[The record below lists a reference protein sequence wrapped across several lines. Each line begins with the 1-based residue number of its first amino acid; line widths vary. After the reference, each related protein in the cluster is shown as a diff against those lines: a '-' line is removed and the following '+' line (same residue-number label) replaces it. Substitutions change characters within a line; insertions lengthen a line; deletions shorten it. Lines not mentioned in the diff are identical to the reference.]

1 MDYLIRS
8 FKFGLRILVKSPA
21 FTLIAV
27 VALALGIGSVT
38 TMFSVI
44 NGAII
49 RGLPFE
55 EQEEL
60 MFVKRWD
67 QERQPWNTGIPIL
80 DIQDIQRE
88 QKSFE
93 SLAAWFGG
101 TVNVSLDNNPIR
113 FTGSRISHNWLEILG
128 VEPLIG
134 RGFTAE
140 EDKPGAAPVILLSYA
155 VWQTHYSG
163 DPSIV
168 GKSASVNGALG
179 TIIGVMPKKF
189 QFPGRD
195 EVWIALN
202 PQIDWADVDR
212 GDLSMSV
219 MGRLKDGVSR
229 EQATAELTSFI
240 NRFAKEYPET
250 HGEFVAASVDPVATE
265 LLGEQPIRMMWIM
278 LAMGGFVLLIA
289 CANVAN
295 LLLARST
302 LRSKELAIRSSL
314 GATRI
319 SIIGQLLVES
329 ILLSALGAFA
339 GMLLALWATNTLQ
352 SYGEVMQLPFWITF
366 NLDWRVLTIVTI
378 VTLLSGLI
386 SGIVP
391 ALKASRVSVTDI
403 LKDDTR
409 TGSSLRMGL
418 FSKGLV
424 VVQVAISS
432 VLLIL
437 TVLMV
442 RSVQNISNTD
452 LHFDTEKVFTARM
465 GLFDS
470 AYPDPEDRY
479 QFFTTL
485 KRNLEA
491 RPEIQHTA
499 LYGRYRWTLIGVDW
513 TRIKADGAEYEQP
526 EDMPV
531 VTTEY
536 ISPEYFETLGVEL
549 IEGREFTEL
558 DTPDNMPVAVINQ
571 ALAEHLFP
579 GENPIGK
586 RITRE
591 PWPGERANMTPE
603 EIDSIPWLTVVG
615 VAPNM
620 AAQGVGNTTGA
631 EGRHF
636 WRPMAPEYT
645 ATFMTIAARGPGNP
659 MLLREIVRNEV
670 IKLDP
675 TLPIYADATPAK
687 IVEEDTVTQRI
698 IANIFKIFGLVAVF
712 LASVGIYGIMSFSV
726 NQRTM
731 EFGIRS
737 ALGATGNSLLVLV
750 MRSGLIQFTVGLVL
764 GLTGAFFFS
773 KLMQNFL
780 FGVSPQDPVN
790 YLLVAVVFTVVA
802 VSACLMPARRA
813 ARVDPGQALRYE

>member
-1 MDYLIRS
+1 M
-8 FKFGLRILVKSPA
+8 
-21 FTLIAV
+21 
-27 VALALGIGSVT
+27 
-38 TMFSVI
+38 
-44 NGAII
+44 
-49 RGLPFE
+49 
-55 EQEEL
+55 
-60 MFVKRWD
+60 
-67 QERQPWNTGIPIL
+67 
-80 DIQDIQRE
+80 
-88 QKSFE
+88 
-93 SLAAWFGG
+93 
-101 TVNVSLDNNPIR
+101 
-113 FTGSRISHNWLEILG
+113 
-128 VEPLIG
+128 
-134 RGFTAE
+134 
-140 EDKPGAAPVILLSYA
+140 ILLSYA

-163 DPSIV
+163 DPSII
-168 GKSASVNGALG
+168 GKTASVNGALG

-195 EVWIALN
+195 EVWITLN
-202 PQIDWADVDR
+202 PQIDWSDVDR
-212 GDLSMSV
+212 GDMDMNL
-219 MGRLKDGVSR
+219 MGRLKDGVTQ
-229 EQATAELTSFI
+229 EQATAEMTTFI
-240 NRFAKEYPET
+240 SRFATEYPET
-250 HGEFVAASVDPVATE
+250 NGDFVVASVDPIATE
-265 LLGEQPIRMMWIM
+265 ILGDEPIQMMWIM

-314 GATRI
+314 GATRV

-329 ILLSALGAFA
+329 ILLSILGAIG
-339 GMLLALWATNTLQ
+339 GMLLSLWATNILQ

-366 NLDWRVLTIVTI
+366 DLDWRVLTIVTI

-432 VLLIL
+432 ILLIL

-442 RSVQNISNTD
+442 RSVQNISDTD
-452 LHFDTEKVFTARM
+452 LHFETDQVFTARM

-470 AYPDPEDRY
+470 AYPSPEERY

-491 RPEIQHTA
+491 RPEVEKAA

-513 TRIKADGAEYEQP
+513 TRIKADGAEYAQP

-531 VTTEY
+531 VTNEF
-536 ISPEYFETLGVEL
+536 ISPQYFSTLGVKM
-549 IEGREFTEL
+549 IGGREFTDL
-558 DTPDNMPVAVINQ
+558 DTPDNMPVVIVNQ
-571 ALAEHLFP
+571 ALAENLFP
-579 GENPIGK
+579 GEDPIGK
-586 RITRE
+586 RFSRE
-591 PWPGERANMTPE
+591 PWPGEKAFMTPE
-603 EIDSIPWLTVVG
+603 QIDALPWYTIIG

-631 EGRHF
+631 EGRHY
-636 WRPMAPEYT
+636 WRPMDPSET
-645 ATFMTIAARGPGNP
+645 ATFMTIAARGMGNP
-659 MLLREIVRNEV
+659 MLLREVVRNEV

-675 TLPIYADATPAK
+675 TLPIYADATPAQ

-698 IANIFKIFGLVAVF
+698 LANIFKVFGLVAVF

-737 ALGATGNSLLVLV
+737 ALGATGRNILVLV
-750 MRSGLIQFTVGLVL
+750 MRSGLVQFVIGLILGLV
-764 GLTGAFFFS
+764 GAFFFS
-773 KLMQNFL
+773 RLIQNFL
-780 FGVSPQDPVN
+780 FGVEPQDPLN
-790 YLLVAVVFTVVA
+790 YIVVAVVFTIVA

-813 ARVDPGQALRYE
+813 SRVDPAQALRYE